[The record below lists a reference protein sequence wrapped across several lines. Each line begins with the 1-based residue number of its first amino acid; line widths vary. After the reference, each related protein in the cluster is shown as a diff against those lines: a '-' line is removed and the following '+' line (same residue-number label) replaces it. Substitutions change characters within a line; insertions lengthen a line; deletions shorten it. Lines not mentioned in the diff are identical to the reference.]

1 MVCFLILMRY
11 CSVLIPYEINS
22 PLITAKMLY
31 HRVVCG
37 SISLVNQYSVCL
49 FKEESRREKTAY
61 QMWWQ
66 SRLVDQS
73 RKAIA
78 IMSITDLSVFMLDP
92 FLLWLISRFWS
103 YLDGLKRFWM
113 RRMWNWFWKLTQ
125 CVHLSPKTDN
135 IFALKINK
143 LKNLKPDHVW
153 CYI

>member
-1 MVCFLILMRY
+1 MRY

-78 IMSITDLSVFMLDP
+78 IMSITDLVSLHVRPFSTLTDIP
-92 FLLWLISRFWS
+92 FLILLRWT
-103 YLDGLKRFWM
+103 RFWM

-135 IFALKINK
+135 IFGLKINAFK
-143 LKNLKPDHVW
+143 TLKPDHVW
-153 CYI
+153 SYISFLS